1 MKSLILSLLIP
12 FGNVTYLD
20 SEIQKEKSM
29 EINRPS
35 SSYRTLVK
43 WKNVQK
49 TACLIYKIPSPKTAG
64 ILYFRDFDKKE
75 CSLGSL
81 ENSDVLFSDLKSL
94 EVRDIKLDR
103 NPSFE
108 IKIKGPQKDKIFR
121 VHLPF
126 YTSTHA
132 RWKGI
137 EIFEPREKR
146 DTIPDGEIC
155 VSYDK
160 NCREIVEKSCERC
173 SSKTFSPFSN
183 LNCPSKVYG
192 ICGLDQC
199 GGKGQYACLKMNAL
213 VPKLECEDVEKHFF
227 CQHGST
233 LECTT
238 QGKVICR

>member
-1 MKSLILSLLIP
+1 MKSFILSLLIP
-12 FGNVTYLD
+12 FGNVIYLD
-20 SEIQKEKSM
+20 SEIQKGESI
-29 EINRPS
+29 EINRPPS
-35 SSYRTLVK
+35 TYRTLVR
-43 WKNVQK
+43 WKNIKK
-49 TACLIYKIPSPKTAG
+49 TACLIYKIPSPKTTG
-64 ILYFRDFDKKE
+64 SLYFRDFENKD
-75 CSLGSL
+75 CSLGTL
-81 ENSDVLFSDLKSL
+81 ENSDILFSGLNSL
-94 EVRDIKLDR
+94 EVRDIKLER

-108 IKIKGPQKDKIFR
+108 IKIKDSKESKTFR

-126 YTSTHA
+126 YSSVHA

-137 EIFEPREKR
+137 EIFEPPEKK
-146 DTIPDGEIC
+146 DLIPDGEVC

-173 SSKTFSPFSN
+173 ASKTFSAFSN

-213 VPKLECEDVEKHFF
+213 VPSLECVDVEKHFF

-233 LECTT
+233 LECST